1 MKRKFLLLFIC
12 LLSLLSCSQ
21 KKLPHYPATDD
32 GITRMHLDSAA
43 IYTKKH
49 DLHKAMYQ
57 LKAAEKR
64 LFNVTQDSLKFLT
77 YYHIAQINA
86 QDGAYKIALEYL
98 KHAARNANDVKRSH
112 RMTDIYIEKA
122 FIYNQMG
129 NRDSALNSLQRVE
142 KYKPRIR
149 KDQEKRI
156 EEMRQ
161 HIKRHQIVAISP
173 GKDVEI
179 VQLQDLYEV
188 ALAQRKAVE
197 LKLYIAYLLLTL
209 ILVSIGITIWFRRR
223 MRQQLQ
229 FYRLQQQET
238 EHNIQLTLRR
248 KDATIDEMKAEIDSK
263 LDELNQL
270 RYSIK
275 AHNKNIKT
283 SDSIEQVKLGIDTL
297 YTILKGGNLS
307 QMGKREQQAL
317 NMIMPNYDYEL
328 SYILNNPRFALTP
341 KECFYYI
348 MEHYGIEDELKA
360 QAFCCT
366 AQAIRSI
373 KSRINHCIKNLA
385 AYSPICL

>member
-98 KHAARNANDVKRSH
+98 KHAARNTNDVKRSH

-283 SDSIEQVKLGIDTL
+283 SDSIEQIKLGIDTL

-373 KSRINHCIKNLA
+373 KSRLKKKLEQN
-385 AYSPICL
+385 

>member
-1 MKRKFLLLFIC
+1 MKKRFLLWFIS

-21 KKLPHYPATDD
+21 RKLPHYPATDD
-32 GITRMHLDSAA
+32 GITQMRLDSAT
-43 IYTKKH
+43 IYTKRH

-64 LFNVTQDSLKFLT
+64 LFNVTKDSLKFLT
-77 YYHIAQINA
+77 YYRIAQINA
-86 QDGAYKIALEYL
+86 QDGAYKLALDYL
-98 KHAARNANDVKRSH
+98 KHAARHANDVKRSH
-112 RMTDIYIEKA
+112 RMADIDIEKA
-122 FIYNQMG
+122 FVYNQMG
-129 NRDSALNSLQRVE
+129 KRDSALNSLLKAE

-161 HIKRHQIVAISP
+161 HIKKQQIVAISP

-188 ALAQRKAVE
+188 ALAQRKALE
-197 LKLYIAYLLLTL
+197 LKLYIAYLLLAL

-223 MRQQLQ
+223 MRQQLR

-270 RYSIK
+270 RDSIK
-275 AHNKNIKT
+275 AHSKNIKT
-283 SDSIEQVKLGIDTL
+283 SDSIEQIKLGIDTL
-297 YTILKGGNLS
+297 HTILKGGNLS

-317 NMIMPNYDYEL
+317 NIIMPNYDYEL

-341 KECFYYI
+341 KECFYYV
-348 MEHYGIEDELKA
+348 MEHYEIEDELKA

-366 AQAIRSI
+366 SQAIRSI
-373 KSRINHCIKNLA
+373 KSRLRKKLEQN
-385 AYSPICL
+385 

>member
-129 NRDSALNSLQRVE
+129 KRDSALNSLQSVE

-173 GKDVEI
+173 GKDIEI

-283 SDSIEQVKLGIDTL
+283 SDSIEQIKLGIDTL

-348 MEHYGIEDELKA
+348 MEHYGIEDDQKA

-373 KSRINHCIKNLA
+373 KSRLKKKLEQN
-385 AYSPICL
+385 

>member
-1 MKRKFLLLFIC
+1 MKKRFLLWFIS

-21 KKLPHYPATDD
+21 RKLPHYPATDD
-32 GITRMHLDSAA
+32 GITQMRLDSAT
-43 IYTKKH
+43 IYTKRH

-64 LFNVTQDSLKFLT
+64 LFNVTEDSLKFLT
-77 YYHIAQINA
+77 YYRIAQINA
-86 QDGAYKIALEYL
+86 QDGAYKLALDYL
-98 KHAARNANDVKRSH
+98 KHAARHANDVKQSH
-112 RMTDIYIEKA
+112 RMADIDIEKA
-122 FIYNQMG
+122 FVYNQMG
-129 NRDSALNSLQRVE
+129 KRDSALNTLLKAE

-161 HIKRHQIVAISP
+161 HIKKHQIVAISP

-188 ALAQRKAVE
+188 ALAQRKALE
-197 LKLYIAYLLLTL
+197 LKLYITYLLLAL

-223 MRQQLQ
+223 MRQQLR

-248 KDATIDEMKAEIDSK
+248 KNATIDEMKAEIDNK

-270 RYSIK
+270 RDSIK

-283 SDSIEQVKLGIDTL
+283 SDSIEQIKLGIDTL
-297 YTILKGGNLS
+297 HTILKGGNLS

-317 NMIMPNYDYEL
+317 NIIMPNYDYEL

-341 KECFYYI
+341 KECFYYV
-348 MEHYGIEDELKA
+348 MEHYEIEDELKA

-366 AQAIRSI
+366 SQAIRSI
-373 KSRINHCIKNLA
+373 KSRLRKKLEQN
-385 AYSPICL
+385 

>member
-129 NRDSALNSLQRVE
+129 KRDSALNSLQRVE

-173 GKDVEI
+173 GKDIEI

-229 FYRLQQQET
+229 FYRQQQQET

-283 SDSIEQVKLGIDTL
+283 SDSIEQIKLGIDTL

-348 MEHYGIEDELKA
+348 MEHYGIEDDLKA

-373 KSRINHCIKNLA
+373 KSRLKKKLEQD
-385 AYSPICL
+385 

>member
-1 MKRKFLLLFIC
+1 MKKRFLLWFIS

-21 KKLPHYPATDD
+21 RKLPHYPATDD
-32 GITRMHLDSAA
+32 GITQMRLDSAA
-43 IYTKKH
+43 IYTKRH

-64 LFNVTQDSLKFLT
+64 LFNVTEDSLKFLT
-77 YYHIAQINA
+77 YYRIAQINA
-86 QDGAYKIALEYL
+86 QDGAYKLALDYL
-98 KHAARNANDVKRSH
+98 EHAARHANDVKRSH
-112 RMTDIYIEKA
+112 RMADIDIEKA
-122 FIYNQMG
+122 FVYNQMG
-129 NRDSALNSLQRVE
+129 KRDSALNSLLKAE

-161 HIKRHQIVAISP
+161 HIKKHQIVAISP

-188 ALAQRKAVE
+188 ALAQRKALE
-197 LKLYIAYLLLTL
+197 LKLYIAYLLLAL

-223 MRQQLQ
+223 MRQQLR

-248 KDATIDEMKAEIDSK
+248 KNATIDEMKAEIDNK

-270 RYSIK
+270 RDSIK

-283 SDSIEQVKLGIDTL
+283 SDSIEQIKLGIDTL

-341 KECFYYI
+341 KECFYYV
-348 MEHYGIEDELKA
+348 MEHYEIEDELKA

-366 AQAIRSI
+366 SQAIRSI
-373 KSRINHCIKNLA
+373 KSRLRKKLEQN
-385 AYSPICL
+385 

>member
-129 NRDSALNSLQRVE
+129 KRDSALNSLQRVE

-173 GKDVEI
+173 GKDIEI

-229 FYRLQQQET
+229 FYRQQQQET

-283 SDSIEQVKLGIDTL
+283 SDSIEQIKLGIDTL

-348 MEHYGIEDELKA
+348 MEHYGIEDDLKA

-373 KSRINHCIKNLA
+373 KSRLKKKLEQT
-385 AYSPICL
+385 

>member
-229 FYRLQQQET
+229 FYRQQQQET

-283 SDSIEQVKLGIDTL
+283 SDSIEQIKLGIDTL

-373 KSRINHCIKNLA
+373 KSRLKKKLEQN
-385 AYSPICL
+385 

>member
-64 LFNVTQDSLKFLT
+64 LFNVTEDSLKFLT

-98 KHAARNANDVKRSH
+98 KHAARNTNEVKRSH

-129 NRDSALNSLQRVE
+129 KRDSALNSLQRVE

-173 GKDVEI
+173 GKDIEI

-229 FYRLQQQET
+229 FYRQQQQET

-283 SDSIEQVKLGIDTL
+283 SDSIEQIKLGIDTL
-297 YTILKGGNLS
+297 YIILKGGNLS

-348 MEHYGIEDELKA
+348 MEHYGIEDDLKA

-373 KSRINHCIKNLA
+373 KSRLKKKLEQN
-385 AYSPICL
+385 

>member
-1 MKRKFLLLFIC
+1 MHMKRKFLLLFIC

-64 LFNVTQDSLKFLT
+64 LFNVTEDSLKFLT

-98 KHAARNANDVKRSH
+98 KHAARNTNDVKRSH

-129 NRDSALNSLQRVE
+129 KRDSALNSLQRVE

-173 GKDVEI
+173 GKDIEI

-229 FYRLQQQET
+229 YYRQQQQET

-283 SDSIEQVKLGIDTL
+283 SDSIEQIKLGIDSL

-348 MEHYGIEDELKA
+348 MEHYGIEDDLKA

-373 KSRINHCIKNLA
+373 KSRLKKKLEQN
-385 AYSPICL
+385 

>member
-98 KHAARNANDVKRSH
+98 KHAARNTNDVKRSH

-129 NRDSALNSLQRVE
+129 KRDSALNSLQRVE

-173 GKDVEI
+173 GKDIEI

-229 FYRLQQQET
+229 FYRQQQQET

-275 AHNKNIKT
+275 AQNKNIKT
-283 SDSIEQVKLGIDTL
+283 SDSIEQIKLGIDTL

-307 QMGKREQQAL
+307 QMGKKEQQAL

-348 MEHYGIEDELKA
+348 MEHYGIEDDLKA

-373 KSRINHCIKNLA
+373 KSRLKKKLEQN
-385 AYSPICL
+385 

>member
-1 MKRKFLLLFIC
+1 MKRKFLLLFIS

-64 LFNVTQDSLKFLT
+64 LFNVTEDSLKFLT

-129 NRDSALNSLQRVE
+129 KRDSALNSLQRVE

-173 GKDVEI
+173 GKDIEI

-223 MRQQLQ
+223 MRQQLE
-229 FYRLQQQET
+229 FYRQQQQET

-283 SDSIEQVKLGIDTL
+283 SDSIEQFKLGIDTL

-348 MEHYGIEDELKA
+348 MEHYGIEDDLKA

-373 KSRINHCIKNLA
+373 KSRLKKKLEQN
-385 AYSPICL
+385 

>member
-129 NRDSALNSLQRVE
+129 KRDSALNSLQRVE

-229 FYRLQQQET
+229 FYRQQQQET

-283 SDSIEQVKLGIDTL
+283 SDSIEQIKLGVDTL

-317 NMIMPNYDYEL
+317 NIIMPNYDYEL

-373 KSRINHCIKNLA
+373 KSRLKKKLEQN
-385 AYSPICL
+385 

>member
-129 NRDSALNSLQRVE
+129 KRDSALNSLQRVE

-173 GKDVEI
+173 GKDIEI

-229 FYRLQQQET
+229 FYRQQQQET

-283 SDSIEQVKLGIDTL
+283 SDSIEQIKLGIDSL

-348 MEHYGIEDELKA
+348 MEHYGIEDDLKA

-373 KSRINHCIKNLA
+373 KSRLKKKLEQN
-385 AYSPICL
+385 

>member
-1 MKRKFLLLFIC
+1 MKKRFLLWFIS

-21 KKLPHYPATDD
+21 RKLPHYPATDD
-32 GITRMHLDSAA
+32 GITQMRLDSAK
-43 IYTKKH
+43 IYTKRH

-64 LFNVTQDSLKFLT
+64 LFNVTEDSLKFLT
-77 YYHIAQINA
+77 YYRIAQINA
-86 QDGAYKIALEYL
+86 QDGAYKLALDYL
-98 KHAARNANDVKRSH
+98 KHAARHANDVKQSH
-112 RMTDIYIEKA
+112 RMADIDIEKA
-122 FIYNQMG
+122 FVYNQMG
-129 NRDSALNSLQRVE
+129 KRDSALNSLLKAE

-161 HIKRHQIVAISP
+161 HIKKHQIVAISP

-188 ALAQRKAVE
+188 ALAQRKALE
-197 LKLYIAYLLLTL
+197 LKLYIAYLLLAL

-248 KDATIDEMKAEIDSK
+248 KDATIDEMKAEIDNK
-263 LDELNQL
+263 LNELNQL
-270 RYSIK
+270 RDSIK
-275 AHNKNIKT
+275 AHSKNIKT
-283 SDSIEQVKLGIDTL
+283 SDSIEQIKLGIDTL
-297 YTILKGGNLS
+297 HTILKGGNLS

-341 KECFYYI
+341 KECFYYV
-348 MEHYGIEDELKA
+348 MEHYEIEDELKA

-366 AQAIRSI
+366 SQAIRSI
-373 KSRINHCIKNLA
+373 KSRLRKKLEQN
-385 AYSPICL
+385 

>member
-122 FIYNQMG
+122 FIYNQIG
-129 NRDSALNSLQRVE
+129 KRDSALNSLQRVE

-149 KDQEKRI
+149 KDQEKQI

-173 GKDVEI
+173 GKDIEI

-229 FYRLQQQET
+229 FYRQQQQET

-283 SDSIEQVKLGIDTL
+283 SDSIEQIKLGINTL

-348 MEHYGIEDELKA
+348 MEHYGIEDDLKA

-373 KSRINHCIKNLA
+373 KSRLKKKLEQN
-385 AYSPICL
+385 

>member
-1 MKRKFLLLFIC
+1 MKKRFLLWFIS

-21 KKLPHYPATDD
+21 RKLPHYPATDD
-32 GITRMHLDSAA
+32 GITQMRLDSAT
-43 IYTKKH
+43 IYTKRH

-64 LFNVTQDSLKFLT
+64 LFNVTEDSLKFLT
-77 YYHIAQINA
+77 YYRIAQINA
-86 QDGAYKIALEYL
+86 QDGAYKLALDYL
-98 KHAARNANDVKRSH
+98 KHAARHANDVKRSH
-112 RMTDIYIEKA
+112 RMADIDIEKA
-122 FIYNQMG
+122 FVYNQMG
-129 NRDSALNSLQRVE
+129 KRDSALNSLLKAE

-161 HIKRHQIVAISP
+161 HIKKHQIVAISP

-188 ALAQRKAVE
+188 ALAQRKALE
-197 LKLYIAYLLLTL
+197 LKLYIAYLLLAL

-223 MRQQLQ
+223 MRQQLR
-229 FYRLQQQET
+229 FYRLQQQKT

-248 KDATIDEMKAEIDSK
+248 KNATIDEMKAEIDNK

-270 RYSIK
+270 RDSIK
-275 AHNKNIKT
+275 AHSKNIKT
-283 SDSIEQVKLGIDTL
+283 SDSIEQIKLGIDTL

-317 NMIMPNYDYEL
+317 NIIMPNYDYEL

-341 KECFYYI
+341 KECFYYV
-348 MEHYGIEDELKA
+348 MEHYEIEDELKA

-366 AQAIRSI
+366 SQAIRSI
-373 KSRINHCIKNLA
+373 KSRLRKKLEQN
-385 AYSPICL
+385 

>member
-21 KKLPHYPATDD
+21 KKIPHYPATDD

-129 NRDSALNSLQRVE
+129 KRDSALNSLQRVE

-229 FYRLQQQET
+229 FYRQQQQET

-283 SDSIEQVKLGIDTL
+283 SDSIEQIKLGIDTL

-373 KSRINHCIKNLA
+373 KSRLKKKLEQN
-385 AYSPICL
+385 

>member
-129 NRDSALNSLQRVE
+129 KRDSALNSLQRVE

-229 FYRLQQQET
+229 FYLQQQQET

-283 SDSIEQVKLGIDTL
+283 SDSIEQIKLGIDTL

-373 KSRINHCIKNLA
+373 KSRLKKKLEQN
-385 AYSPICL
+385 

>member
-283 SDSIEQVKLGIDTL
+283 SDSIEQIKLGIDTL

-328 SYILNNPRFALTP
+328 SYILNNPRFAITP

-373 KSRINHCIKNLA
+373 KSRLKKKLEQN
-385 AYSPICL
+385 

>member
-129 NRDSALNSLQRVE
+129 KRDSALNSLQRVE

-149 KDQEKRI
+149 KDQEKQI

-161 HIKRHQIVAISP
+161 HIKMYQIVAISP
-173 GKDVEI
+173 GKDIEI

-229 FYRLQQQET
+229 FYRQQQQET

-283 SDSIEQVKLGIDTL
+283 SDSIEQIKLGIDTL

-348 MEHYGIEDELKA
+348 MEHYGIEDDLKA

-373 KSRINHCIKNLA
+373 KSRLKKKLEQN
-385 AYSPICL
+385 

>member
-229 FYRLQQQET
+229 FYRQQQQET

-283 SDSIEQVKLGIDTL
+283 SDSIEQIKLGIDSL

-348 MEHYGIEDELKA
+348 MEHYGIEDDLKA

-373 KSRINHCIKNLA
+373 KSRLKKKLEQN
-385 AYSPICL
+385 

>member
-1 MKRKFLLLFIC
+1 MKKRFLLWSIS

-21 KKLPHYPATDD
+21 RKLPHYPATDD
-32 GITRMHLDSAA
+32 GITQMRLDSAK
-43 IYTKKH
+43 IYTKRH

-64 LFNVTQDSLKFLT
+64 LFNVTEDSLKFLT
-77 YYHIAQINA
+77 YYRIAQINA
-86 QDGAYKIALEYL
+86 QDGAYKLALDYL
-98 KHAARNANDVKRSH
+98 KHAARHANDVKQSH
-112 RMTDIYIEKA
+112 RMADIDIEKA
-122 FIYNQMG
+122 FVYNQMG
-129 NRDSALNSLQRVE
+129 KRDSALNSLLKAE

-161 HIKRHQIVAISP
+161 RIKKHQIVAISP

-188 ALAQRKAVE
+188 ALAQRKALE
-197 LKLYIAYLLLTL
+197 LKLYIAYLLLAL

-223 MRQQLQ
+223 MRQQLR

-248 KDATIDEMKAEIDSK
+248 KDATIDEMKAEIDNK
-263 LDELNQL
+263 LNELNQL
-270 RYSIK
+270 RDSIK
-275 AHNKNIKT
+275 AHSKNIKT
-283 SDSIEQVKLGIDTL
+283 SDSIEQIKLGINTL
-297 YTILKGGNLS
+297 HTILKGGNLS

-317 NMIMPNYDYEL
+317 NIIMPNYDYEL

-341 KECFYYI
+341 KECFYYV

-366 AQAIRSI
+366 SQAIRSI
-373 KSRINHCIKNLA
+373 KSRLRKKLEQN
-385 AYSPICL
+385 

>member
-129 NRDSALNSLQRVE
+129 KRDSALNSLQRVE

-229 FYRLQQQET
+229 FYRQQQQET

-270 RYSIK
+270 QYSIK

-283 SDSIEQVKLGIDTL
+283 SDSIEQIKLGIDTL

-373 KSRINHCIKNLA
+373 KSRLKKKLEQN
-385 AYSPICL
+385 

>member
-64 LFNVTQDSLKFLT
+64 LFNVTEDSLKFLT

-98 KHAARNANDVKRSH
+98 KHAARNTNDVKRSH

-173 GKDVEI
+173 GKDIEI

-229 FYRLQQQET
+229 FYRQQQQET

-283 SDSIEQVKLGIDTL
+283 SDSIEQIKLGIDTL
-297 YTILKGGNLS
+297 YIILKGGNLS

-348 MEHYGIEDELKA
+348 MEHYGIEDDLKA

-373 KSRINHCIKNLA
+373 KSRLKKKLEQN
-385 AYSPICL
+385 

>member
-1 MKRKFLLLFIC
+1 MKKRFLLWFIS

-21 KKLPHYPATDD
+21 RKLPHYPATDD
-32 GITRMHLDSAA
+32 GITQMRLDSAT
-43 IYTKKH
+43 IYTKRH

-64 LFNVTQDSLKFLT
+64 LFNVTEDSLKFLT
-77 YYHIAQINA
+77 YYRIAQINA
-86 QDGAYKIALEYL
+86 QDGAYKLALDYL
-98 KHAARNANDVKRSH
+98 KHAARHANDVKQSH
-112 RMTDIYIEKA
+112 RMADIDIEKA
-122 FIYNQMG
+122 FVYNQMG
-129 NRDSALNSLQRVE
+129 KRDSALNSLLKAE

-161 HIKRHQIVAISP
+161 HIKKHQIVAISP

-188 ALAQRKAVE
+188 ALAQRKALE
-197 LKLYIAYLLLTL
+197 LKLYIAYLLLAL

-248 KDATIDEMKAEIDSK
+248 KNATIDEMKAEIDNK

-270 RYSIK
+270 RDSIK

-283 SDSIEQVKLGIDTL
+283 SDSIEQIKLGIDTL
-297 YTILKGGNLS
+297 HTILKGGNLS

-317 NMIMPNYDYEL
+317 NIIMPNYDYEL

-341 KECFYYI
+341 KECFYYV
-348 MEHYGIEDELKA
+348 MEHYEIEDELKA

-366 AQAIRSI
+366 SQAIRSI
-373 KSRINHCIKNLA
+373 KSRLRKKLEQN
-385 AYSPICL
+385 

>member
-32 GITRMHLDSAA
+32 GITRMHLDSAD

-129 NRDSALNSLQRVE
+129 KRDSALNSLQRVE

-173 GKDVEI
+173 GKDIEI

-229 FYRLQQQET
+229 FYRQQQQET

-283 SDSIEQVKLGIDTL
+283 SDSIEQIKLGIDTL

-348 MEHYGIEDELKA
+348 MEHYGIEDDLKA

-373 KSRINHCIKNLA
+373 KSRLKKKLEQN
-385 AYSPICL
+385 

>member
-1 MKRKFLLLFIC
+1 MKKRFLLWSIS

-21 KKLPHYPATDD
+21 RKLPHYPATDD
-32 GITRMHLDSAA
+32 GITQMRLDSAK
-43 IYTKKH
+43 IYTKRH

-64 LFNVTQDSLKFLT
+64 LFNVTEDSLKFLT
-77 YYHIAQINA
+77 YYRIAQINA
-86 QDGAYKIALEYL
+86 QDGAYKLALDYL
-98 KHAARNANDVKRSH
+98 KHAARHANDVKQSH
-112 RMTDIYIEKA
+112 RMADIDIEKA
-122 FIYNQMG
+122 FVYNQMG
-129 NRDSALNSLQRVE
+129 KRDSALNSLLKAE

-161 HIKRHQIVAISP
+161 HIKKHQIVAISP

-188 ALAQRKAVE
+188 ALAQRKALE
-197 LKLYIAYLLLTL
+197 LKLYIAYLLLAL

-248 KDATIDEMKAEIDSK
+248 KNATIDEMKAEIDSK

-270 RYSIK
+270 RDSIK
-275 AHNKNIKT
+275 AHSKNIKT
-283 SDSIEQVKLGIDTL
+283 SDSIEQIKLGIDTL

-341 KECFYYI
+341 KECFYYV
-348 MEHYGIEDELKA
+348 MEHYEIEDELKA

-366 AQAIRSI
+366 SQAIRSI
-373 KSRINHCIKNLA
+373 KSRLRKKLEQN
-385 AYSPICL
+385 

>member
-1 MKRKFLLLFIC
+1 MKKRFLLWFIS

-21 KKLPHYPATDD
+21 RKLPHYPATDD
-32 GITRMHLDSAA
+32 GITQMRLDSAK
-43 IYTKKH
+43 IYTKRH

-64 LFNVTQDSLKFLT
+64 LFNVTEDSLKFLT
-77 YYHIAQINA
+77 YYRIAQINA
-86 QDGAYKIALEYL
+86 QDGAYKLALDYL
-98 KHAARNANDVKRSH
+98 KHAARHANDVKQSH
-112 RMTDIYIEKA
+112 RMADIDIEKA
-122 FIYNQMG
+122 FVYNQMG
-129 NRDSALNSLQRVE
+129 KRDSALNSLLKAE

-161 HIKRHQIVAISP
+161 HIKKHQIVAISP

-188 ALAQRKAVE
+188 ALAQRKALE
-197 LKLYIAYLLLTL
+197 LKLYIAYLLLAL

-238 EHNIQLTLRR
+238 EHKIQLTLRR
-248 KDATIDEMKAEIDSK
+248 KDATIDEMKAEIDNK
-263 LDELNQL
+263 LNELNQL
-270 RYSIK
+270 RDSIK
-275 AHNKNIKT
+275 THSKNIKT
-283 SDSIEQVKLGIDTL
+283 SDSIEQIKLGIDTL
-297 YTILKGGNLS
+297 HTILKGGNLS

-317 NMIMPNYDYEL
+317 NIIMPNYDYEL

-341 KECFYYI
+341 KECFYYV
-348 MEHYGIEDELKA
+348 MEHYEIEDELKA

-366 AQAIRSI
+366 SQAIRSI
-373 KSRINHCIKNLA
+373 KSRLRKKLEQN
-385 AYSPICL
+385 

>member
-129 NRDSALNSLQRVE
+129 KRDSALNSLQRVE

-173 GKDVEI
+173 GKDIEI

-229 FYRLQQQET
+229 FYRQQQQET

-283 SDSIEQVKLGIDTL
+283 SDSIEQIKLGIDTL

-328 SYILNNPRFALTP
+328 SYILNTPRFALTP

-348 MEHYGIEDELKA
+348 MEHYGIEDDQKA

-373 KSRINHCIKNLA
+373 KSRLKKKLEQN
-385 AYSPICL
+385 

>member
-64 LFNVTQDSLKFLT
+64 LFNVTEDSLKFLT

-129 NRDSALNSLQRVE
+129 KRDSALNSLQRVE

-173 GKDVEI
+173 GKDIEI

-229 FYRLQQQET
+229 FYRQQQQET

-270 RYSIK
+270 RHSIK

-283 SDSIEQVKLGIDTL
+283 SDSIEQIKLGIDTL

-373 KSRINHCIKNLA
+373 KSRLKKKLEQN
-385 AYSPICL
+385 

>member
-98 KHAARNANDVKRSH
+98 KHAARNTNDVKRSH

-283 SDSIEQVKLGIDTL
+283 SDSIEQIKLGIDTL

-348 MEHYGIEDELKA
+348 MEHYEIEDELKA

-373 KSRINHCIKNLA
+373 KSRLKKKLEQN
-385 AYSPICL
+385 

>member
-1 MKRKFLLLFIC
+1 MKKRILLWFIS

-21 KKLPHYPATDD
+21 RKLPHYPATDD
-32 GITRMHLDSAA
+32 GITQMRLDSAK
-43 IYTKKH
+43 IYTKRH

-64 LFNVTQDSLKFLT
+64 LFNVTEDSLKFLT
-77 YYHIAQINA
+77 YYRIAQINA
-86 QDGAYKIALEYL
+86 QDGAYKLALDYL
-98 KHAARNANDVKRSH
+98 KHAARHANDVKRSH
-112 RMTDIYIEKA
+112 RMADIDIEKA
-122 FIYNQMG
+122 FVYNQMG
-129 NRDSALNSLQRVE
+129 KRDSALNSLLKAE

-161 HIKRHQIVAISP
+161 HIKKHQIVAISP

-188 ALAQRKAVE
+188 ALAQRKALE
-197 LKLYIAYLLLTL
+197 LKLYITYLLLAL

-223 MRQQLQ
+223 MRQQLR

-238 EHNIQLTLRR
+238 EYNIQLTLRR

-270 RYSIK
+270 RDSIK
-275 AHNKNIKT
+275 AHSKNIKT
-283 SDSIEQVKLGIDTL
+283 SDSIEQIKLGIDTL
-297 YTILKGGNLS
+297 HTILKGGNLS

-341 KECFYYI
+341 KECFYYV

-366 AQAIRSI
+366 SQAIRSI
-373 KSRINHCIKNLA
+373 KSRLRKKLEQG
-385 AYSPICL
+385 

>member
-223 MRQQLQ
+223 MHQQLQ
-229 FYRLQQQET
+229 FYRQQQQET

-283 SDSIEQVKLGIDTL
+283 SDSIEQIKLGIDTL

-348 MEHYGIEDELKA
+348 MEHYGIEDDLKA

-373 KSRINHCIKNLA
+373 KSRLKKKLEQN
-385 AYSPICL
+385 

>member
-21 KKLPHYPATDD
+21 KKIPHYPATDD

-229 FYRLQQQET
+229 FYRQQQQET

-283 SDSIEQVKLGIDTL
+283 SDSIEQIKLGIDTL

-373 KSRINHCIKNLA
+373 KSRLKKKLEQN
-385 AYSPICL
+385 